1 MSMPLEH
8 GRSWFEHLRVHGGAP
23 LILSPRDEIDL
34 ATYVLD
40 QVVAETDG
48 RQIVYP
54 VSTILTTIRDRSK
67 SVSAVVCEIDKFIGR
82 LGTSAQKAHWKTVR
96 AAVA

>member
-8 GRSWFEHLRVHGGAP
+8 GRSWFEHLLAHTSAA

-40 QVVAETDG
+40 QVVKETDA
-48 RQIVYP
+48 RPTIYP
-54 VSTILTTIRDRSK
+54 VSSTLTTIRDRSK
-67 SVSAVVCEIDKFIGR
+67 SVSGVVREIDKYIGR
-82 LGTSAQKAHWKTVR
+82 LGTQAQKDHWKKVR
-96 AAVA
+96 VVVA